1 VQRIS
6 LQFINW
12 EIDGVTVLHL
22 SGRLTLGDATTRFR
36 AVIEELIAA
45 GKPNILLDLHEVT
58 HLDSS
63 GIGELVAA
71 HLACKR
77 NGGALKLTNLGRRT
91 ENLFQMMSLYTVCEV
106 VPNEEVGIRSFAASR
121 KSSPELVETVDIS
134 SSAGLDHVG

>member
-1 VQRIS
+1 MARNH

-22 SGRLTLGDATTRFR
+22 GGRLTLGDATTQFR

-58 HLDSS
+58 HIDSS

-71 HLACKR
+71 HLACRR

-91 ENLFQMMSLYTVCEV
+91 EALFEMMSLYTVCEV
-106 VPNEEVGIRSFAASR
+106 VPSEEEGIRSFAR
-121 KSSPELVETVDIS
+121 PSPPPATL
-134 SSAGLDHVG
+134 HVA

>member
-1 VQRIS
+1 MQRIS

-36 AVIEELIAA
+36 DVIEELIAA

-71 HLACKR
+71 HLACRKH
-77 NGGALKLTNLGRRT
+77 GGALKLTNLGRRT
-91 ENLFQMMSLYTVCEV
+91 ENLFEMMSLYTVCEV
-106 VPNEEVGIRSFAASR
+106 VPSEDDGIRSFAAAR
-121 KSSPELVETVDIS
+121 EPSPQLVQAVDVGS
-134 SSAGLDHVG
+134 GAGLDHVG